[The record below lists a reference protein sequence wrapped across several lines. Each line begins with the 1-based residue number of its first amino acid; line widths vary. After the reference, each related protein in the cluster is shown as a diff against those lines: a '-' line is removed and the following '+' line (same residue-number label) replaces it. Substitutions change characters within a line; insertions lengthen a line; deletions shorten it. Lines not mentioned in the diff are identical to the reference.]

1 MIILLH
7 INEMKELKQHILE
20 KLRVSA
26 KAPFDGITLESLIDA
41 LNDYI
46 KRKNFKYAVYI
57 DLEAIF
63 GEYPVVLQYHGTYT
77 NKNIIGNKILA
88 IQFVASNTPGYKK
101 VIADGIKD
109 GNGAILI
116 YFYQSKGESI
126 RIENTEELNDIF
138 GEEAVDKIYNYIIT
152 L

>member
-1 MIILLH
+1 
-7 INEMKELKQHILE
+7 MKELKQHILE

-41 LNDYI
+41 LNDYK
-46 KRKNFKYAVYI
+46 KRKNFKYTVYI
-57 DLEAIF
+57 DLEAIL

-77 NKNIIGNKILA
+77 NKNIIGNRMLA
-88 IQFVASNTPGYKK
+88 ILFVAPDTPGYRK
-101 VIADGIKD
+101 VMTDGIKD
-109 GNGAILI
+109 GNGVILI
-116 YFYQSKGESI
+116 HFYDSKGDSI

>member
-1 MIILLH
+1 
-7 INEMKELKQHILE
+7 MKELKQHILE

-88 IQFVASNTPGYKK
+88 IQFVASNTPGYRK
-101 VIADGIKD
+101 VTAD

>member
-1 MIILLH
+1 MKRFSDFII
-7 INEMKELKQHILE
+7 E
-20 KLRVSA
+20 KLKVTA
-26 KAPFDGITLESLIDA
+26 KSSDITLEELIKA
-41 LNDYI
+41 LKDY
-46 KRKNFKYAVYI
+46 KDRKHYEYSVYI
-57 DLEAIF
+57 DLKEIF

-88 IQFVASNTPGYKK
+88 IQFVASNTPGYRK
-101 VIADGIKD
+101 VMTDGIKD
-109 GNGAILI
+109 RNGAILI